1 MTELEIKGFH
11 SADVDNLETWKPKNL
26 RDVYLGLE
34 IEIGTKDS
42 GAADIFQVVI
52 ATPEGLRRILDT
64 YRDFHEFGRFRI
76 IVKQYNWQK
85 TEEIIRERVASS
97 QRESWEESVALLCRY
112 FGWEYEDCEY
122 IDIGFDDEEDEDD

>member
-1 MTELEIKGFH
+1 MTELEIKGFY
-11 SADVDNLETWKPKNL
+11 SADVDNLETWKPREL
-26 RDVYLGLE
+26 QDVYIGLS
-34 IEIGTKDS
+34 IYIGRKGSD
-42 GAADIFQVVI
+42 GADIYEVVI

-85 TEEIIRERVASS
+85 IEEIIRERVASS
-97 QRESWEESVALLCRY
+97 QRESWEKSVALLCRY
-112 FGWEYEDCEY
+112 FGWEYEDHEY